1 MAYTLA
7 NSNADNSWIPNA
19 HSRTANYYK
28 KNMRCCAFIGNV
40 LLLFLLL
47 CVTACRDATSTPIK
61 QTPIAQTTGAFK
73 EYPLPQTQSGLMRP
87 AVDHQGR
94 IWFGEMEKNYL
105 ASFDPQ
111 SKKFVQITPPHGQY
125 GIMGVIV
132 APDDTVWFA
141 EQIAD
146 YIGHYDPK
154 SKHFTTYALPQ
165 VSTPDPANKQHRLS
179 LPSAPNELIS
189 DQQGDIWFTE
199 MNADA
204 IGKLQVKTGTI
215 TQYPLTSPPT
225 VQKLSPYSITADA
238 QGNIWFTASGESK
251 IGRITP
257 HNGAI
262 HFYSIPKTVQ
272 NSDISLMEIIDDPAG
287 MLWITT
293 FNTSNII
300 RFDPSKGAFTTYQL
314 SNTQQGINGVY
325 GIIAAS
331 GNYLWATVAASNA
344 IVRFDTTTKKSTNY
358 TIPTARCT
366 PLGIVMAPDH
376 TLWFT
381 ESATDQLGM
390 FKP

>member
-1 MAYTLA
+1 MVHTLA
-7 NSNADNSWIPNA
+7 NHNTDDLRMPNNRNRA
-19 HSRTANYYK
+19 ANYYK
-28 KNMRCCAFIGNV
+28 KTMRRYAFIGNV
-40 LLLFLLL
+40 FLLYLLL
-47 CVTACRDATSTPIK
+47 CVAACHDATSMPSK
-61 QTPIAQTTGAFK
+61 QVPIAQTAGTFK
-73 EYPLPQTQSGLMRP
+73 EYPLPQAQSGLMRP

-94 IWFGEMEKNYL
+94 IWFGEMGKNYL

-111 SKKFVQITPPHGQY
+111 SKTFVQITPPHGQY

-154 SKHFTTYALPQ
+154 TKQFTTYPLPQ
-165 VSTPDPANKQHRLS
+165 ITTPDPENKQHILS
-179 LPSAPNELIS
+179 LPSAPNELIA
-189 DQQGDIWFTE
+189 DQRGDIWFTE

-204 IGKLQVKTGTI
+204 IGKLQIKTGTI
-215 TQYPLTSPPT
+215 TQYPLASPPT

-251 IGRITP
+251 IGRITLG
-257 HNGAI
+257 NGAI
-262 HFYSIPKTVQ
+262 HFYTLPKTVQ
-272 NSDISLMEIIDDPAG
+272 NANISLMEIIDDPTG

-293 FNTSNII
+293 FNTSSIM
-300 RFDPSKGAFTTYQL
+300 RFDPGKATFTTYQL
-314 SNTQQGINGVY
+314 PNTGQGIDGIY

-331 GNYLWATVAASNA
+331 GNDLWTTVAASNA
-344 IVRFDTTTKKSTNY
+344 IVRFDTTTKTFTTY
-358 TIPTARCT
+358 TIPTAHCT

-381 ESATDQLGM
+381 KSTTNQIGM
-390 FKP
+390 LKP